1 MKIYIPVT
9 KRYFFLLLSW
19 YDYSIDERK
28 MIVNIYQL
36 FKASLMEPKR
46 QAAVRILTI
55 GKIMQFIFIFVAL
68 LTIVSFI
75 EWIFGLGDAT
85 SNVEGLI
92 QFVEEIEW
100 LLYPFALVFLFVS
113 TTLYH
118 FIKISLFALI
128 AVVILNARKR
138 RGEYRHLWRTT
149 ALSVTIPTLLAFI
162 LSFFDLGFAV
172 SLATSLLTILYLY
185 LAIGYYPKKPPLQRK
200 QTQS

>member
-1 MKIYIPVT
+1 M
-9 KRYFFLLLSW
+9 
-19 YDYSIDERK
+19 
-28 MIVNIYQL
+28 NIYQL